1 MEAKGAVQYIGE
13 IRHRVI
19 RFLLIALT
27 ISVVAYVFSDVII
40 KYLQKPYGGTLA
52 FYKLPE
58 IFFVKIGIGISTGL
72 FFAMPYLFARVSYIL
87 TSRFLTHPKRYALL
101 LSVSACF
108 LYFLGAFLTYTVLLP
123 QGIKFLTKFGSQSI
137 EPMIS
142 VQKYVS
148 FCTIMIFGMGLFF
161 QMPLI
166 FLFLGRLGIINY
178 RMLSSF
184 RKYAILLIAIG
195 AAIFTPTPDIINML
209 LMAGPLWLL
218 YELSTLLVRIFP
230 KKT

>member
-1 MEAKGAVQYIGE
+1 MEAKGTTQYIEE

-19 RFLLIALT
+19 RFLLIALV
-27 ISVVAYVFSDVII
+27 ISIVAYIFSDVII
-40 KYLQKPYGGTLA
+40 KYLQKPYSGTLA

-58 IFFVKIGIGISTGL
+58 AFFVKIGIGISTGL
-72 FFAMPYLFARVSYIL
+72 FFAMPYLFARLSYIL

-101 LSVSACF
+101 LSVSACM
-108 LYFLGAFLTYTVLLP
+108 LYFLGAFLSYAILLP
-123 QGIKFLTKFGSQSI
+123 QGIKFLIKLGGQSI

-142 VQKYVS
+142 IQKYMS
-148 FCTIMIFGMGLFF
+148 FCTVMIFGMGLFF

-166 FLFLGRLGIINY
+166 LLFLGRVGMINY

-195 AAIFTPTPDIINML
+195 AAIFTPTSDIVNML